1 MHWYALH
8 RNTRLVLRRQGNVVR
23 QRARHGCIL
32 SRRSDISTQIIDG
45 IIFIFFFLTQLLWSF
60 RSCLYGLDQPFRVTR
75 SSRFARPSNG
85 SRISTDRRR
94 RGNVF
99 FSQQRLN
106 AMFYWLYCPPPS
118 SPIHTCWYFSYTQKV
133 MSRAGGGK
141 RSFTHSRSDVV

>member
-8 RNTRLVLRRQGNVVR
+8 RSTRLVLRRQGNVVR

-75 SSRFARPSNG
+75 SSRFARRSNG

-99 FSQQRLN
+99 FFSTTSKCNVLL
-106 AMFYWLYCPPPS
+106 AILS
-118 SPIHTCWYFSYTQKV
+118 SPLFPHPYLLVLLLHTNSYAE
-133 MSRAGGGK
+133 SR
-141 RSFTHSRSDVV
+141 RRETFIYPFTF